1 MGSVGIRFGRNVPLQ
16 HTDPYQKMK
25 ESDKGKGD
33 NRPSEDYS
41 ANDGLM
47 EPNPFVV
54 SQKLLSRPYKKDKK
68 GKVVLDK
75 NGKPVDEFVPAGIVN
90 YPPLAGFSLW
100 STIGLPTVK
109 TPRF

>member
-68 GKVVLDK
+68 RKSGTDK
-75 NGKPVDEFVPAGIVN
+75 NGKPVDEFVTRWHCQLSRRWLDSVYG
-90 YPPLAGFSLW
+90 
-100 STIGLPTVK
+100 
-109 TPRF
+109 PRLVCPR